1 MVINIISKL
10 WSWLLLVNVLRK
22 TWTNTRGNPYQSPG
36 DAKLAGQADGM
47 SQRNPQTSH
56 SSEWASGRTVIM
68 ILAAWILDKIHTEKR
83 ITKNKL
89 LCLTLAI
96 NEMPQRQTGGAFC
109 LWMKIPQRIRDA
121 RLTTHLLWKSV
132 RIELQRTAAG
142 LWVVPRGLP
151 SSGQFPFGAIYFIL
165 ERVRWQFL

>member
-56 SSEWASGRTVIM
+56 SSERASGRTVIM
-68 ILAAWILDKIHTEKR
+68 ILAAWILDKIYTEK
-83 ITKNKL
+83 KN
-89 LCLTLAI
+89 
-96 NEMPQRQTGGAFC
+96 NQE
-109 LWMKIPQRIRDA
+109 
-121 RLTTHLLWKSV
+121 
-132 RIELQRTAAG
+132 
-142 LWVVPRGLP
+142 
-151 SSGQFPFGAIYFIL
+151 
-165 ERVRWQFL
+165 